1 MLKKKKFTDEENRI
15 LIENYFR
22 GYAYCSNIIGCSKN
36 QAASRAKKLGL
47 KFTKQQ
53 KKDVLSKYAKSRD
66 HKYYVDINDY
76 INIKLPEVAYYLG
89 FLWADGYI
97 KENPPNVKLSIV
109 TEDFLNIKPTLD
121 KIGKFSYLRRDIK
134 NCKPAT
140 TIALYVKNLTEFLVK
155 NDYHIKSYCQ
165 PTKILSKISENLKH
179 YWWRG
184 YYDGDGTIDNRQYRI
199 CISAG
204 INYNWDFA
212 SDLCKKIGIEKFR
225 INRIHRKGVRSHQG
239 ESSFVIDSIDKIKIF
254 LNYIYNGYPVDLI
267 GLKRKYDLFSK
278 IDSIYEE
285 NRINKI
291 VSTQKTILLRKTIRG
306 ITKSSKNWRVRL
318 CDEEIGIFTNINA
331 AINCYNYYG
340 NLKYKDIFI
349 PNPVERFMEKEE
361 WEKCRFKLS
370 PISGFKGIYFNK
382 KQNRWWAHVAISSKN
397 IYVGSFISKNEAII
411 ARNKYIDDNHLNA
424 VKNIIPDEKPVE
436 IKIDNPVQT
445 NSAQVINQ
453 PISTPTT

>member
-179 YWWRG
+179 YWWRLELL
-184 YYDGDGTIDNRQYRI
+184 
-199 CISAG
+199 A
-204 INYNWDFA
+204 
-212 SDLCKKIGIEKFR
+212 
-225 INRIHRKGVRSHQG
+225 V
-239 ESSFVIDSIDKIKIF
+239 DS
-254 LNYIYNGYPVDLI
+254 V
-267 GLKRKYDLFSK
+267 
-278 IDSIYEE
+278 E
-285 NRINKI
+285 NRPA
-291 VSTQKTILLRKTIRG
+291 VQ
-306 ITKSSKNWRVRL
+306 
-318 CDEEIGIFTNINA
+318 
-331 AINCYNYYG
+331 
-340 NLKYKDIFI
+340 
-349 PNPVERFMEKEE
+349 
-361 WEKCRFKLS
+361 
-370 PISGFKGIYFNK
+370 
-382 KQNRWWAHVAISSKN
+382 
-397 IYVGSFISKNEAII
+397 I
-411 ARNKYIDDNHLNA
+411 A
-424 VKNIIPDEKPVE
+424 
-436 IKIDNPVQT
+436 
-445 NSAQVINQ
+445 
-453 PISTPTT
+453 